1 MFRVPDNTGKQPNQ
15 QGTKQSNIL
24 VDFYS
29 DVYIYILICICI
41 YIGIYIY
48 IYIIAFCLVFAQYVV
63 SIC

>member
-48 IYIIAFCLVFAQYVV
+48 IYI
-63 SIC
+63 

>member
-29 DVYIYILICICI
+29 DVYIYTYMYMYI
-41 YIGIYIY
+41 YRYIYIY
-48 IYIIAFCLVFAQYVV
+48 IYIIAFCLVLAQYVV